1 MKTQT
6 MKNLIA
12 VILVFTLAG
21 QSLWACAPDQKHV
34 GKIRSQAAKYLDS
47 GKHVS
52 VETYDNH
59 QFGGTIT
66 QTNQDGFVLTNA
78 AGSTTLSYSDVKK
91 IKSPMNPHKRS
102 ALVGMAV
109 LAGLFGLVF
118 GALLSDK
125 S

>member
-1 MKTQT
+1 MKTLLT
-6 MKNLIA
+6 AILIFA
-12 VILVFTLAG
+12 LAG
-21 QSLWACAPDQKHV
+21 QSLWATVPDQKHV
-34 GKIRSQAAKYLDS
+34 EKIKNQAARYLDS
-47 GKHVS
+47 GNHVS
-52 VETYDNH
+52 VQTYDNQ

-66 QTNQDGFVLTNA
+66 QANPDGFVLTNA

-102 ALVGMAV
+102 ALVSAAV